1 MLLFEIIN
9 NQFFHVINLLH
20 FSPCLRSFSKIKVK
34 KNCFF
39 FNVSTVGEM
48 VIHTFSVIQSMMI
61 KKINFY
67 LLMSVGQRVSPSYF
81 DQERPVI
88 ELKIWSLTIK
98 NKINKKL
105 TL

>member
-1 MLLFEIIN
+1 
-9 NQFFHVINLLH
+9 
-20 FSPCLRSFSKIKVK
+20 
-34 KNCFF
+34 
-39 FNVSTVGEM
+39 M
-48 VIHTFSVIQSMMI
+48 VIRAISVIQSMVI
-61 KKINFY
+61 KNQFC

>member
-34 KNCFF
+34 KI
-39 FNVSTVGEM
+39 V
-48 VIHTFSVIQSMMI
+48 FSLTYLQWGNGHSHNFCHSINGD
-61 KKINFY
+61 KKNQFC

-81 DQERPVI
+81 DQERSVI